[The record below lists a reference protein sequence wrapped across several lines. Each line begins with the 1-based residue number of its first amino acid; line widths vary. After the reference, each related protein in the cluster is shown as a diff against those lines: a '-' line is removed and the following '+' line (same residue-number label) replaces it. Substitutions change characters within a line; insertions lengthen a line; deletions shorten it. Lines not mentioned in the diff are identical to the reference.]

1 MARGENV
8 CLARQTMTIPAKTAL
23 MVGHPGH
30 ELRVF
35 QWLEMHRPLVCCLT
49 DGSGSLGL
57 PRVDSARRLLG
68 KSGASPGAIFCRISD
83 KQVYRF
89 ILDGNS
95 EFFVGL
101 VDELARIWIAAE
113 IDVVAGDAAEGFNT
127 AHDLC
132 RFMIDAAV
140 ARVQF
145 LCGRRL
151 TNYQFLLEGR
161 PDACPAHLRESA
173 ICLHLDEQALAR
185 KMAAASDYAELKPE
199 VELAIQHFGT
209 EAFALECLYPS
220 DTGSMLALWE
230 REAPGYERFGRL
242 RVKEGRYKEA
252 ICYREHILPIVDAIQ
267 RAVEA

>member
-1 MARGENV
+1 MI
-8 CLARQTMTIPAKTAL
+8 IPAKSAL
-23 MVGHPGH
+23 MIGHPGH

-35 QWLEMHRPLVCCLT
+35 HWLEMQRPLVCCLT
-49 DGSGSLGL
+49 DGSGSLGV
-57 PRVDSARRLLG
+57 PRIDSARRLLA
-68 KSGASPGAIFCRISD
+68 KSGASPGSIFCPLSD

-95 EFFVGL
+95 DFFAGL

-113 IDVVAGDAAEGFNT
+113 VDVVAGDAAEGFNP

-132 RFMIDAAV
+132 RFITDAAV

-173 ICLHLDEQALAR
+173 IWLHLDEQALAR
-185 KMAAASDYAELKPE
+185 KMAAARDYPELKPE

-209 EAFALECLYPS
+209 EAFALECFYPS
-220 DTGSMLALWE
+220 DTCSMLELWKN
-230 REAPGYERFGRL
+230 EAPSYERYGRL
-242 RVKEGRYKEA
+242 RVQEGRYKEA
-252 ICYREHILPIVDAIQ
+252 IFYREHILPIVRAIQ
-267 RAVEA
+267 KAVEA